1 MNMVGFDNL
10 ALRLTGTRFTLVS
23 DVVQDQTS
31 GKYVR
36 TLQFFTVAPETVN
49 ARPDLT
55 ITLSGDTA
63 LDVELQTPKLNF

>member
-1 MNMVGFDNL
+1 MAVAWKTV
-10 ALRLTGTRFTLVS
+10 ALELDGTRFTLVS

-36 TLQFFTVAPETVN
+36 TIQFFTVAPETVN
-49 ARPDLT
+49 ARPDVT

-63 LDVELQTPKLNF
+63 IDVELQTPKLNF